1 VVGHEG
7 DVGGVVVFGQRDGGE
22 GEIDAVK
29 ESKKN
34 LLPLPL
40 CVRGRRR

>member
-1 VVGHEG
+1 M
-7 DVGGVVVFGQRDGGE
+7 VFGQRDGGE

-40 CVRGRRR
+40 CVRGRII